1 MEDFLSNVWKG
12 VVEYWILICVIA
24 ATASMALLRTAKQ
37 NGKLDYVEATICTIF
52 ALSIYFVLEWLGF
65 PQEAGIGI
73 GTFIGHIGSV
83 RFSKWV
89 IKKIGFDIKK

>member
-1 MEDFLSNVWKG
+1 MEDFLSSVWKAII
-12 VVEYWILICVIA
+12 EYWILICVIA
-24 ATASMALLRTAKQ
+24 ATASMALLRTAQQ
-37 NGKLDYVEATICTIF
+37 NGKLDYVEAGICTIF
-52 ALSIYFVLEWLGF
+52 ALSIYFVLNWLGF

-89 IKKIGFDIKK
+89 AKKIGFDVRK